1 MSRPLGVGDT
11 RARRFEVLAYY
22 VAIISLTTL
31 AAILILW
38 EGKWA
43 PLRPGGSMLV
53 LKAVP
58 LLLAFFGVLRGR
70 VYTYQWASMM
80 ILAYLAEGLVRAF
93 TDTGLSARLAMIEAV
108 LAALFF
114 AAALAYVRER
124 RRTPD
129 YRAI

>member
-1 MSRPLGVGDT
+1 MSRTSGVGDV
-11 RARRFEVLAYY
+11 RARRLEVLAYY
-22 VAIISLTTL
+22 VAIIALTTL
-31 AAILILW
+31 AAMLILW

-58 LLLAFFGVLRGR
+58 LLLAFFGILRGR

-93 TDTGLSARLAMIEAV
+93 TDTGLSARLAMLEAA
-108 LAALFF
+108 LAGLFF
-114 AAALAYVRER
+114 AAALAYVRQR
-124 RRTPD
+124 RQTP
-129 YRAI
+129 A